1 MAEDFKHI
9 VRVVTTDLDG
19 NKPILQAMR
28 KIKGI
33 SHSLANAIC
42 HITKIDKNKKAGNLT
57 KEEITKI
64 ESVIKEP
71 IKNNIPSWLLNR
83 RADPETN
90 QNKHLVATD
99 LRFQQESDIKRL
111 KKIKSYK
118 GMRHAVGLPVR
129 GQKTRSNFRKNK
141 GKAMGVKRKK
151 KSGKK

>member
-9 VRVVTTDLDG
+9 VRVATTDLDG

-33 SHSLANAIC
+33 SHSLSNAVC
-42 HITKIDKNKKAGNLT
+42 HTTKIDKTKKTGNLT
-57 KEEITKI
+57 KEEIAKL
-64 ESVIKEP
+64 EAVIKDP
-71 IKNNIPSWLLNR
+71 IKNNLPTWILNR

-90 QNKHLVATD
+90 ENKHVVAAD
-99 LRFQQESDIKRL
+99 LKFQKEFDIKRL